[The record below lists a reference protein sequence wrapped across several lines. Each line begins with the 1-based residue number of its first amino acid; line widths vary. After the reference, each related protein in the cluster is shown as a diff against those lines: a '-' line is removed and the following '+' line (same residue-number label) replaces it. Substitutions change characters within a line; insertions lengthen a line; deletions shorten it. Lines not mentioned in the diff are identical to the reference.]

1 LDDIIRVKDRFYI
14 SATSSLADDRTR
26 VLKHG
31 ETFAVFDRHGDIRP
45 IGRGVQG
52 IYHEG
57 TRFVS
62 RLELSLDRHRP
73 VLLSSTV
80 KDDNAM
86 LSVDLTNPDSSTNG
100 QIDLPRGTIHLIRTK
115 FLWQGACY
123 ESLVVSN
130 FGLAPHEVVVTFR
143 FEADFADIF
152 EVRGLRRDH
161 RGRRHKDLTE
171 EGVVTLAYEGL
182 DGQLRRTRL
191 QFSPT
196 PTEILPS
203 EARFTLRLEPKEERN
218 LYVIA
223 CCDSTEAAPY
233 LPYDRAYQQADNALS
248 LAKRNDCD
256 IYTSNE
262 QFNDWLNRSLADLH
276 MMVTGTAT
284 GPYPY
289 AGVPWYSTAF
299 GRDGLITALEFLWVN
314 PELCRGT
321 LAYLAATQATEV
333 IPEQDAEPGKILH
346 ETRRGEM
353 AALGE
358 IPFGRY
364 YGTVDATPLFIMI
377 AAAYFERTGDL
388 AFIRSVWPNID
399 LALKWLDT
407 YGDMDG
413 DGFVEYA
420 RHSPNGLVQQGWKDS
435 GDSIFHADGTMAQA
449 PIALCEVQ
457 GYTYA
462 AKRGAAEMARAL
474 GEPARADEL
483 IRQADALRGRF
494 EEAFW
499 DDDLSIYAL
508 ALDGQKR
515 PCRIRSSNAGHCLFA
530 GIADGDHARR
540 AAETLLGA
548 ELFSGWGVRTLSA
561 GEVRYNPMSYHNGSV
576 WPHDNALVADG
587 LARYGLRDLSL
598 KIMTGLFD
606 ASIFVDLHRLPEL
619 FCGFERR
626 AGVGPTLYPVACAPQ
641 AWASG
646 AVFLL
651 LQSCLGLSINGRES
665 RVRFDEPVLPPYL
678 QQVRIKNLSAG
689 KGTIDLLIH
698 GHDRNVNVDILRM
711 EGHVEIDHRLKS

>member
-26 VLKHG
+26 VLKQG

-80 KDDNAM
+80 KDDNAV
-86 LSVDLTNPDSSTNG
+86 LSVDLTNPDSRTNG
-100 QIDLPRGTIHLIRTK
+100 QIDLPRGTIHLVRTK

-123 ESLVVSN
+123 ECLVVSN
-130 FGLAPHEVVVTFR
+130 FGLASHEVVVTFR

-171 EGVVTLAYEGL
+171 EGVVTLGYEGL

-191 QFSPT
+191 DFSPI
-196 PTEILPS
+196 PAEILPS
-203 EARFTLRLEPKEERN
+203 EARFTLRLQPKEEQSI
-218 LYVIA
+218 YVTA
-223 CCDSTEAAPY
+223 CCDSTEASPS
-233 LPYDRAYQQADNALS
+233 LPYDSAYHQANNALN
-248 LAKRNDCD
+248 LAKGNDCD

-276 MMVTGTAT
+276 MMVTSTAT

-299 GRDGLITALEFLWVN
+299 GRDGLITALQFLWVN
-314 PELCRGT
+314 PDLCRGT

-364 YGTVDATPLFIMI
+364 YGTVDATPLFIMV

-388 AFIRSVWPNID
+388 AFIRSLWPNIV

-474 GEPARADEL
+474 GEPAMADEL

-515 PCRIRSSNAGHCLFA
+515 PCRIRSSNAGHCLFT
-530 GIADGDHARR
+530 GIADPDHARR
-540 AAETLLGA
+540 AAETLLSA

-587 LARYGLRDLSL
+587 LARYGLRDLGL

-606 ASIFVDLHRLPEL
+606 ASLFVDLHRLPEL

-689 KGTIDLLIH
+689 KGTIDVLIH

-711 EGHVEIDHRLKS
+711 EGHVEIDHHLKS

>member
-1 LDDIIRVKDRFYI
+1 
-14 SATSSLADDRTR
+14 
-26 VLKHG
+26 
-31 ETFAVFDRHGDIRP
+31 
-45 IGRGVQG
+45 
-52 IYHEG
+52 
-57 TRFVS
+57 
-62 RLELSLDRHRP
+62 
-73 VLLSSTV
+73 
-80 KDDNAM
+80 
-86 LSVDLTNPDSSTNG
+86 
-100 QIDLPRGTIHLIRTK
+100 
-115 FLWQGACY
+115 
-123 ESLVVSN
+123 
-130 FGLAPHEVVVTFR
+130 
-143 FEADFADIF
+143 
-152 EVRGLRRDH
+152 
-161 RGRRHKDLTE
+161 
-171 EGVVTLAYEGL
+171 
-182 DGQLRRTRL
+182 
-191 QFSPT
+191 
-196 PTEILPS
+196 
-203 EARFTLRLEPKEERN
+203 
-218 LYVIA
+218 
-223 CCDSTEAAPY
+223 
-233 LPYDRAYQQADNALS
+233 
-248 LAKRNDCD
+248 
-256 IYTSNE
+256 
-262 QFNDWLNRSLADLH
+262 